1 MEMRIIVTSQ
11 LTVFQATHGASL
23 HGERGGTRLILLA
36 DARRFAAA
44 HPNRTVVYRLVEFG
58 WPDRTL

>member
-11 LTVFQATHGASL
+11 LTVSRSTRCILARSK
-23 HGERGGTRLILLA
+23 GETRLILLA